1 MADKTR
7 AVPELLTL
15 VIMNKVGGGLFTNT
29 AEEESL
35 LVEDIKAVACCT
47 RSFSFDTNGGAGTL
61 HWGEYEWL
69 SSASVFS
76 KLEKQGR
83 LPFCLWDG
91 NTMVSPEEL
100 TSTGAVWRYSSLS
113 RIIQVLSQRFLN
125 FQLLE
130 DISLD

>member
-1 MADKTR
+1 MGGR
-7 AVPELLTL
+7 NYQNPLL
-15 VIMNKVGGGLFTNT
+15 IFMQKGLYFLILSCLFLKGFYLFINP
-29 AEEESL
+29 
-35 LVEDIKAVACCT
+35 VACCT